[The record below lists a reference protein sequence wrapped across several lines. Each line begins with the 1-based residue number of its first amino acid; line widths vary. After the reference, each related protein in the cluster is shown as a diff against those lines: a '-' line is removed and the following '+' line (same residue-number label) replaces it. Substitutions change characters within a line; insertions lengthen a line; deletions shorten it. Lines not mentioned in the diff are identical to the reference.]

1 MTFLPLASV
10 TWKTAQ
16 ATIEMQVLVR
26 KTNKEPKTIQR
37 DTKRKRKRDTTKNEE
52 RERKKSPRDIF
63 TIHKPS
69 AVR

>member
-52 RERKKSPRDIF
+52 RERKKRPRVIF